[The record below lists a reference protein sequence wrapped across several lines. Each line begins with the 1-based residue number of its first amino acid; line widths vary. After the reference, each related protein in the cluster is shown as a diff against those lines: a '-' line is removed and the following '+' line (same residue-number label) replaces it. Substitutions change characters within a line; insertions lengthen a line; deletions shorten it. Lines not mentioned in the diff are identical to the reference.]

1 MDGILNINKPLGPTS
16 FNIVSTVKRLSGE
29 RRVGHA
35 GTLDPAATGVLPV
48 CLGQGTR
55 IIEFLMETTKA
66 YRAEIELGIST
77 DTYDASGRI
86 IQKTDPSGISQGEVE
101 TALSSFLGLIHQVP
115 PAYSAVKIRGR
126 PLYKLA
132 RAGINVE
139 RNSRLVTIH
148 NIKFIDWKP
157 PIITIEVVCGK
168 GTYIRSLA
176 HDLGQVLGCGAH
188 LKSLVRLRYGLFD
201 IRDSISLPQLENAF
215 RHNYWQHYIYPI
227 DSVLLHFKAVV
238 VSEDVRQDIKNGRSI
253 VLEDGISDNKS
264 DHLNTQIVGNSSGN
278 RCRVYAIDGRFLGV
292 IRFNSEKRQWQPEK
306 VFQ

>member
-16 FNIVSTVKRLSGE
+16 FNIVATVKRLSGE

-55 IIEFLMETTKA
+55 IIEFLMDTTKS
-66 YRAEIELGIST
+66 YRAEIELGIAT
-77 DTYDASGRI
+77 DTYDTSGRI
-86 IQKTDPSGISQGEVE
+86 TFKADSSGISQSEVE
-101 TALSSFLGLIHQVP
+101 TALSSFLGLVHQVP

-132 RAGINVE
+132 RAGIDVK
-139 RNSRLVTIH
+139 RNSRPVTIH
-148 NIKFIDWKP
+148 NIKLTDWKP

-215 RHNYWQHYIYPI
+215 RHNYWQHYLYPI

-238 VSEDVRQDIKNGRSI
+238 VGEDVRQDIKNGRSI

-264 DHLNTQIVGNSSGN
+264 DHLHTQIVENSSGN
-278 RCRVYAIDGRFLGV
+278 RCRVYALDGRFLGV
-292 IRFNSEKRQWQPEK
+292 IRFNSEKGQWQPEK
-306 VFQ
+306 VFL

>member
-16 FNIVSTVKRLSGE
+16 FNIVATVKRLSGE

-35 GTLDPAATGVLPV
+35 GTLDPSATGVLPV

-176 HDLGQVLGCGAH
+176 HDLGQVLGCGAL

-253 VLEDGISDNKS
+253 VLEDCISDNKS
-264 DHLNTQIVGNSSGN
+264 DDFNTQIVENSSGN
-278 RCRVYAIDGRFLGV
+278 RCRIYAIDGRFLGV

>member
-16 FNIVSTVKRLSGE
+16 FNIVATVKRLSGE

-35 GTLDPAATGVLPV
+35 GTLDPSATGVLPV

-188 LKSLVRLRYGLFD
+188 LKSLVRLRYGFFD

-264 DHLNTQIVGNSSGN
+264 DHLNTQIVENSSGN